1 MSLDR
6 AMLRRESYDTAQ
18 QFLRASDPSLAR
30 FPRPTKSIAF
40 YWGLKVFELPKS
52 IADLDHGM
60 IIGNRIIVARQ
71 RRFWERQLT
80 IAHELGH
87 FALKAFNDQQEDE
100 CSAFGSALLVPF
112 EDLDD
117 SLRFFLG
124 SGPYSIGTLAW
135 SEAETGVVS
144 RLVHHYAVGYKA
156 LLWAIGDYGLLQG
169 VPEWH
174 GGDAIDSLMA
184 EYRSAWE
191 EARKRFQTSAD

>member
-1 MSLDR
+1 
-6 AMLRRESYDTAQ
+6 
-18 QFLRASDPSLAR
+18 
-30 FPRPTKSIAF
+30 
-40 YWGLKVFELPKS
+40 
-52 IADLDHGM
+52 M

-117 SLRFFLG
+117 SLRLFLG

-144 RLVHHYAVGYKA
+144 RLIHHYAVGYKA

-184 EYRSAWE
+184 EYRTIWE
-191 EARKRFQTSAD
+191 QSRVFIRSPSD